1 MKYFLHDTSAFQDEK
16 ITELF
21 MAYGYEGLGLFYTIL
36 EKLAHQEKPVKTAV
50 LKQQLSVGKKLERCW
65 AFLEETGLISSN
77 NGETFNDNLL
87 KFSEKY
93 QVSKEKTRERVAR
106 FRENQAVTKDVTRYD
121 RVSNALKVKESK
133 VNRTSNDVAPS
144 PADLPALKARPER
157 QAALANT
164 DPDEEQHWSAGPLT
178 KPGPF
183 RVICERH
190 PLGKGIAFE
199 HYRLLALAAAE
210 VKNIS
215 RTIAQWQSWIFKFLD
230 HQKPVGG
237 SLLTPAAL
245 ATEAQTGAR
254 APQSPDAIR
263 FDLNPEAT
271 ARRRRE
277 AEENRLHI
285 MALNLERVRRNDEL
299 RGLTTTH
306 ISA

>member
-1 MKYFLHDTSAFQDEK
+1 MKAPAFQFYAGDYLADAQVMMMTLEQ
-16 ITELF
+16 EG
-21 MAYGYEGLGLFYTIL
+21 AYIRLLAICWREGCLP
-36 EKLAHQEKPVKTAV
+36 ADVKSLSMLCKSASPAV
-50 LKQQLSVGKKLERCW
+50 LRVVIKCFQPNPNQPGTLIHKRLNEEIEKQAQWRAKSAAGGKKSAEKRWADKGGDKGGTNQSITLQSSSSTSTDVDER
-65 AFLEETGLISSN
+65 EPSSA
-77 NGETFNDNLL
+77 
-87 KFSEKY
+87 
-93 QVSKEKTRERVAR
+93 SKLVP
-106 FRENQAVTKDVTRYD
+106 VL
-121 RVSNALKVKESK
+121 S
-133 VNRTSNDVAPS
+133 
-144 PADLPALKARPER
+144 PER